1 MTPLVIVDTNVLV
14 AGLLTARADSPVA
27 RVLDGMLS
35 SAFPFVVSEALL
47 AEYRTILRRPSL
59 RKAHGLAPNELDI
72 ILVALA
78 QHGIELVPVPAPRAP
93 EPGDQHLWELL
104 AAREE
109 LVLITGDKLLQRDRV
124 MSTRILSPAA
134 FVERWFSS
142 SP

>member
-1 MTPLVIVDTNVLV
+1 MTPPVIVDTNVVV

-78 QHGIELVPVPAPRAP
+78 QHGIVLAPVPALRAP

-109 LVLITGDKLLQRDRV
+109 LVLITGDKLLQRDRA
-124 MSTRILSPAA
+124 MSSRILSPAT
-134 FVERWFSS
+134 FVERWLSS